1 MKVNEALADALAIE
15 AEGPIFGLMGDA
27 NMPVWGV
34 LCKDDRTRMVWS
46 RHDGAAVL
54 MADGYAKA
62 TGKLGVV
69 TVTCGPGLAN
79 SANAILTA
87 ARAGTPLVIF
97 TGEYTA
103 DGGKGGLQALDQRQ
117 FARACEAEFRPL
129 ARLETL
135 AEDIA
140 EGFYTARTKQCPVI
154 LNMPQ
159 ALWEADL
166 KWDWEYKPSKD
177 FVPAQDFAPAAS
189 ALAAVVEKLVQAQ
202 RPVIVAGRGAILS
215 NAKAEIEQLGDRIGA
230 LLATS
235 LVAKGFFDGHAYDV
249 GIAGSFSSATTEKLM
264 AEADFVLGIG
274 ASLNFFT
281 TEGGMLFPSAE
292 VVRIDTKQYAP
303 TIGFTPGGYLQG
315 DAKATTLALLQALDA
330 RKVRNEGFRTAATR
344 DALATPVAQ
353 PAPATDGLDPR
364 ELMRVLSKALPD
376 RAQVVCGAG
385 HFWSWPIAHLAL
397 PPGGR
402 FQHTASFGS
411 IGLGLAHGIG
421 AAVGNPDR
429 KTLVIEGDGSLLQA
443 IQELHAAAEQR
454 IALVVLIM
462 NDSGYGA
469 EVLKMQWKKRDP
481 RDAQWKSPDYVALAR
496 AFGGDGVRIEREQ
509 DLAGAIAQGIKQAG
523 PFVIDARISPTLV
536 SDSYSRIFLGQPNQ
550 IPLLRPAR

>member
-1 MKVNEALADALAIE
+1 MKVYEALADALATE

-27 NMPVWGV
+27 NMPVWGT
-34 LCKDDRTRMVWS
+34 LCKDERTRMVWS
-46 RHDGAAVL
+46 RYDGAAIL

-62 TGKLGVV
+62 TGKMAVA

-79 SANAILTA
+79 AANAILTA
-87 ARAGTPLVIF
+87 SRAGTPMVIF

-140 EGFYTARTKQCPVI
+140 EGCYTARTKSCPVI

-159 ALWEADL
+159 ALWEAEL
-166 KWDWEYKPSKD
+166 KWGWDYKPSKQ
-177 FVPAQDFAPAAS
+177 FVPPQDFAPPAPL
-189 ALAAVVEKLVQAQ
+189 LAAVADKLAQAQ
-202 RPVIVAGRGAILS
+202 HPVIVAGRGAALADARQVIL
-215 NAKAEIEQLGDRIGA
+215 QLGERVGA

-235 LVAKGFFDGHAYDV
+235 LIAKGFFDGHPFDV

-264 AEADFVLGIG
+264 AEADLVIGFG
-274 ASLNFFT
+274 ASLNFFS
-281 TEGGMLFPSAE
+281 TEGGMLFPNAQIIR
-292 VVRIDTKQYAP
+292 VDNKQFAP
-303 TIGFTPGGYLQG
+303 TVGFTPGTWLQG
-315 DAKATTLALLQALDA
+315 DAKATAEALLQALDA
-330 RKVRNEGFRTAATR
+330 RKVRNTGFRTAVTR
-344 DALATPVAQ
+344 DALATPVPQ
-353 PAPATDGLDPR
+353 PARATDGLDPR
-364 ELMRVLSKALPD
+364 ELMRVLSRCLPD
-376 RAQVVCGAG
+376 RTQVVCGAG

-402 FQHTASFGS
+402 FQHSAAFGS
-411 IGLGLAHGIG
+411 IGLALAHGIG

-429 KTLVIEGDGSLLQA
+429 PTLVIEGDGSLLQA

-454 IALVVLIM
+454 IPLVVLLM

-469 EVLKMQWKKRDP
+469 EVLKMGWKQRDP
-481 RDAQWKSPDYVALAR
+481 RDAQWKSPDYVAIAR
-496 AFGGDGVRIEREQ
+496 GFGGDGVRIEKEQ
-509 DLAGAIAQGIKQAG
+509 DLPAAIERGMKAGG
-523 PFVIDARISPTLV
+523 PFVIDVPISPTLV
-536 SDSYSRIFLGQPNQ
+536 SDAYSRIFQGQPNQ